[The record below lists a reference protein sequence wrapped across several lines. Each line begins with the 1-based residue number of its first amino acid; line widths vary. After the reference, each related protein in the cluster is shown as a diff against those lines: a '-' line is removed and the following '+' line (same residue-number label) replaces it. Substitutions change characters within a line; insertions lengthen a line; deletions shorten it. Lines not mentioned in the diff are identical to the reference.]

1 MDIRTTMDNKCHN
14 HGSDDIGVHRRE
26 KSLLH
31 RELGRHSESN
41 DVPLGMKFS
50 ILNEVGDVG
59 ECV

>member
-1 MDIRTTMDNKCHN
+1 MDNKCHN

-26 KSLLH
+26 KSFLH
-31 RELGRHSESN
+31 RELGRHCESN